1 MHSAQRDKTISCCGG
16 LCANLL
22 VWGLRNA
29 WAVVLSSVG
38 ISERSQG
45 LFALA
50 AALRANILPLA
61 LLRHMLRMG
70 GSVGGEEGLGRLPAF
85 IPSHLSLRADSSLL

>member
-1 MHSAQRDKTISCCGG
+1 MGVASGPGGFGGSSAR
-16 LCANLL
+16 
-22 VWGLRNA
+22 RA
-29 WAVVLSSVG
+29 WAVVLSSIG

-50 AALRANILPLA
+50 AALRTNILPLA

-70 GSVGGEEGLGRLPAF
+70 GSVGGGNKAPGD
-85 IPSHLSLRADSSLL
+85 IC

>member
-1 MHSAQRDKTISCCGG
+1 MNALGIAGQIHFLLWGFMCKVS
-16 LCANLL
+16 ANLL

-29 WAVVLSSVG
+29 WAVVLSSIG

-45 LFALA
+45 LFALVA
-50 AALRANILPLA
+50 AHRTDILPLA

-70 GSVGGEEGLGRLPAF
+70 GSVGGGNQA
-85 IPSHLSLRADSSLL
+85 PSGYMLAHFLSF

>member
-1 MHSAQRDKTISCCGG
+1 MRSALRDKSISCYGD

-29 WAVVLSSVG
+29 WAVVLSSIG

-50 AALRANILPLA
+50 AALRTNILPLA

-70 GSVGGEEGLGRLPAF
+70 GSVGGGNKAPGD
-85 IPSHLSLRADSSLL
+85 IC